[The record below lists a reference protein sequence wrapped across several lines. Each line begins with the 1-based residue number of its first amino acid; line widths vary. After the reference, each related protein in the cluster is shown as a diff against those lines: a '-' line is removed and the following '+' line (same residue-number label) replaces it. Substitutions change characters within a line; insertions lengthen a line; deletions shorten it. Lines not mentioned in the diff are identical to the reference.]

1 MLGLT
6 LNNSPFYLAGL
17 LVLLV
22 VIWIIKKP
30 LFSIFSKSKKWV
42 KKKIQKK
49 HKSIVNEVLPKKK
62 KKESKSKFIHDWATP
77 LFYVIGLGF
86 ILYSLFGNLRFFTD
100 KIIYLQEFIFSFTNH
115 NNLTTIILSVF
126 ISSLLVIVVD
136 LFEWVQTRKTKIFRI
151 MSIFLFSIL
160 ISGIFIIFLDL
171 ISLSRFSL
179 INSIIFGVV
188 FIIMGTLFNF
198 KRIFFSEEKVEKSE
212 EFVF

>member
-22 VIWIIKKP
+22 LIWIIKKP
-30 LFSIFSKSKKWV
+30 LFYMFSKFKKWI
-42 KKKIQKK
+42 KKKTQKK

-62 KKESKSKFIHDWATP
+62 NKKTKNKFIHDWATP

-86 ILYSLFGNLRFFTD
+86 ILYSLFENLRFFTD
-100 KIIYLQEFIFSFTNH
+100 KIIYLQDFIFSFTNH

-126 ISSLLVIVVD
+126 ISSLLVIIID
-136 LFEWVQTRKTKIFRI
+136 LFEWVQTREAKIFRI

-160 ISGIFIIFLDL
+160 ISGIFIIFMDL

-198 KRIFFSEEKVEKSE
+198 KRIFLGEEKVEKSE